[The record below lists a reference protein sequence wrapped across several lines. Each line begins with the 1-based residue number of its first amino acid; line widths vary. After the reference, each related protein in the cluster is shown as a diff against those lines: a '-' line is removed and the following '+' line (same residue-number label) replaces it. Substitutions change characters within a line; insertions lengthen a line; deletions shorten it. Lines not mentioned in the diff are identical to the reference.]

1 MQGYELYTY
10 FGRVVERLPF
20 NHGELA
26 INTQSRARDALVL
39 LEKNGIN
46 CWIRLY

>member
-10 FGRVVERLPF
+10 FGRVIERLPF
-20 NHGELA
+20 NDGELA
-26 INTQSRARDALVL
+26 INTKSRARDALLL

-46 CWIRLY
+46 CWIRPY

>member
-10 FGRVVERLPF
+10 FGRVIERLPF

-26 INTQSRARDALVL
+26 INTQSRATDALVL
-39 LEKNGIN
+39 LEKNGVN
-46 CWIRLY
+46 FWIRLY

>member
-10 FGRVVERLPF
+10 FGRVVERLPL

-26 INTQSRARDALVL
+26 VNAKLRARNALLL

-46 CWIRLY
+46 CWIRPY